1 MEKNNQLT
9 RFIFDDFAVRGLHI
23 HLDDVWQHIVS
34 NKHYP
39 VAIRRA
45 LGELL
50 AAGSLL
56 SSNLKS
62 DGSLIMQIQGE
73 GILKMLV
80 VEASSDN
87 TVRATAR
94 WDESVT
100 IADDADLAHLLGNN
114 SIFAITVQPANGEAW
129 QGIVPLEGKN
139 IASMLMNYMARSE
152 QLQTYIVLAADDQHV
167 GGLLVQKLPEEI
179 LDIEIWEQISTL
191 ASTLTAH
198 ELLNLDAQNILYRL
212 FHETPPRVFTPE
224 TLEFACTCSRDKVSD
239 MLLML
244 GGEEI
249 GKIVAE
255 EGSITVNCDFCHQAY
270 TFDDADVNALFGAD
284 VVSAG
289 VLDRSL
295 IQ

>member
-179 LDIEIWEQISTL
+179 LDMGT
-191 ASTLTAH
+191 
-198 ELLNLDAQNILYRL
+198 N
-212 FHETPPRVFTPE
+212 
-224 TLEFACTCSRDKVSD
+224 
-239 MLLML
+239 
-244 GGEEI
+244 
-249 GKIVAE
+249 
-255 EGSITVNCDFCHQAY
+255 
-270 TFDDADVNALFGAD
+270 
-284 VVSAG
+284 
-289 VLDRSL
+289 
-295 IQ
+295 